1 MAIENGSLRNVI
13 RESVG
18 FGATIAFAGLL
29 GVGEACS
36 YMLAQSRRLGYA
48 IQGVPTRLLRTS
60 TPEGLSNVGYEVEEV
75 QRN

>member
-1 MAIENGSLRNVI
+1 MAIENESLRNVI

-18 FGATIAFAGLL
+18 FGASIALVGLM
-29 GVGEACS
+29 GVSETCS
-36 YMLAQSRRLGYA
+36 YVLAQSRRLGYA
-48 IQGVPTRLLRTS
+48 MRGVPTRLLRTS